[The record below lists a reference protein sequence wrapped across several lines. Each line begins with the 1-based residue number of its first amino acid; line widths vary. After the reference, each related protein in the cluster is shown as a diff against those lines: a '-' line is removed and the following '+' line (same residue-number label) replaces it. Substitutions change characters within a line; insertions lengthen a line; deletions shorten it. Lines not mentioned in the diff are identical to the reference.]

1 MNLPLPPPFAGEG
14 EKDEKKRR
22 PLPESLFRP
31 GFSGNFSKNP
41 TAALPRAR
49 CKAPKIHLPMK
60 RTLLLLPLF
69 ALSLPQAAGAD
80 LGAQSKNQEMEQS
93 EKILIY
99 QILPRLYSNPN
110 DSNVFDGTKEQNG
123 VGKLNDLTAERLKRI
138 ADFGFTHIWY
148 TGLLEHAT
156 QTDYS
161 QYGIPKDH
169 PGVVKG
175 RAGSPYAVKDYFD
188 IDPDLAENV
197 PERMAEFEALV
208 ERTHEAGLKMVMD
221 FIPNHVARQYN
232 PDATP
237 DGVRNLGQDDD
248 NSLAFSP
255 TNNFYYL
262 PGQSL
267 ETSFDTTRRA
277 PEPYKEFPA
286 KVTGNDRFDPRPTR
300 DDWYETV
307 KLNYGVDY
315 LNNRQ
320 THFDPVP
327 DTWNKM
333 TEILNFWAGKGI
345 DAFRC
350 DMAEMVPAEFW
361 AFATQKVHEK
371 FPHIRFIAEIYNPQ
385 AYRNYISSGF
395 DYLYDKVG
403 LYDTLRNVVCG
414 YSSAASITTC
424 WQQIDDIKPHMVN
437 FLENHD
443 EQRVASDFFAGDAR
457 KGRPALI
464 VSAMMGTN
472 PFMLFAGEEIGEKGM
487 EDEGFSGL
495 DGRTTIYDYRSVP
508 SLRKLSATNWQ
519 DLLTDDERSLYDYHQ
534 KVISICRK
542 SPAIG
547 QGGFFDLQYVN
558 YNRDCGYNSDRQ
570 YAFLRG
576 SDDEKFLIV
585 ANFDGENVHAGVRIP
600 QEAFD
605 LLNFAPGTVEAT
617 DLLTDEVHTL
627 ELKAGE
633 PVYLDLPAYGGLVLK
648 F

>member
-1 MNLPLPPPFAGEG
+1 
-14 EKDEKKRR
+14 
-22 PLPESLFRP
+22 
-31 GFSGNFSKNP
+31 
-41 TAALPRAR
+41 
-49 CKAPKIHLPMK
+49 MK
-60 RTLLLLPLF
+60 RILLLLPLLF
-69 ALSLPQAAGAD
+69 LSLPQSAQAD
-80 LGAQSKNQEMEQS
+80 EGIPSKNQAMASS

-99 QILPRLYSNPN
+99 QILPRLYANPN
-110 DSNVFDGTKEQNG
+110 DTNVYDGTKEQNG
-123 VGKLNDLTAERLKRI
+123 VGKLNYLTKKCLQRI

-161 QYGIPKDH
+161 SYGIQKDN
-169 PGVVKG
+169 PTVVKG
-175 RAGSPYAVKDYFD
+175 RAGSPYAVKDYYD

-208 ERTHEAGLKMVMD
+208 ERTHEVGLKMVMD
-221 FIPNHVARQYN
+221 FIPNHVAREYHS
-232 PDATP
+232 DAAP
-237 DGVRNLGQDDD
+237 QGVRALGQDDD
-248 NSLAFSP
+248 QSLAFSP
-255 TNNFYYL
+255 SNNFYYL
-262 PGQSL
+262 PSQEF
-267 ETSFDTTRRA
+267 ETSLLDASRA
-277 PEPYKEFPA
+277 KEAYREFPA
-286 KVTGNDRFDPRPTR
+286 KATGNDRFDPRPSK
-300 DDWYETV
+300 DDWYETI

-320 THFDPVP
+320 AHFDPVP

-333 TEILNFWAGKGI
+333 TEILKFWAGKGV

-361 AFATQKVHEK
+361 AFATRKVREE

-472 PFMLFAGEEIGEKGM
+472 PFMLYAGEELGEKAM

-495 DGRTTIYDYRSVP
+495 DGRTTIFDYRSVAT
-508 SLRKLSATNWQ
+508 LRKLFAPNCYE
-519 DLLTDDERSLYDYHQ
+519 LLSEEERSLYDFHQ
-534 KVISICRK
+534 KVISICSQ

-547 QGGFFDLQYVN
+547 HGLFFDLQYVN
-558 YNRDCGYNSDRQ
+558 YHRDCGYNSDQQ

-576 SDDEKFLIV
+576 SEEEKLLIV
-585 ANFDGENVHAGVRIP
+585 ANFSGEDVHAGVRIP

-605 LLNFAPGTVEAT
+605 LLDLTPATLEAA
-617 DLLTDEVHTL
+617 DLLSDKKQTL

-633 PVYLDLPAYGGLVLK
+633 PLYLDLPAYGGLVLK